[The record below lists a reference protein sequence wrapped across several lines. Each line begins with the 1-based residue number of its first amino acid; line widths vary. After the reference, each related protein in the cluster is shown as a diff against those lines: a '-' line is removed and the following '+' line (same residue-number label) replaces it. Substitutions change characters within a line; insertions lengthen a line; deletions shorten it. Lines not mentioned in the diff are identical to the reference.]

1 MNKQILVPDI
11 GDFEKVE
18 IIEVLVKPGD
28 SVKKNDPLVTLES
41 DKSSVEVPS
50 TEEGVI
56 EKINVK
62 IGDKVSKGDLIL
74 SINSINGEEKTTIFE
89 RSGELEIDYF
99 EGKADSASIRWINDC
114 EYIVK
119 KLNPKN
125 MAEEKPIHMKILS
138 TTGNSYTFEY
148 NIVGQSRKSKG
159 VAIKTD

>member
-74 SINSINGEEKTTIFE
+74 SINSINGKEKTKIPPDTEKIIKE
-89 RSGELEIDYF
+89 AE
-99 EGKADSASIRWINDC
+99 
-114 EYIVK
+114 
-119 KLNPKN
+119 KN
-125 MAEEKPIHMKILS
+125 LK
-138 TTGNSYTFEY
+138 
-148 NIVGQSRKSKG
+148 SRKIHIQKRQ
-159 VAIKTD
+159 KMQK